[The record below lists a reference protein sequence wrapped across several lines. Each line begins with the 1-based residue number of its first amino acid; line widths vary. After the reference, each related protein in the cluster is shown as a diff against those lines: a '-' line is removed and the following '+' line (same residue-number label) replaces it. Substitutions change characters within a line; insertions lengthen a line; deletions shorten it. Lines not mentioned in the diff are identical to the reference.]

1 MRIWKG
7 YQHGI
12 NFGGWFSQKE
22 HTEKHYQTFITEA
35 DFATVALH
43 HAGAPLLRS

>member
-22 HTEKHYQTFITEA
+22 HTEKHYQTFIT
-35 DFATVALH
+35 
-43 HAGAPLLRS
+43 